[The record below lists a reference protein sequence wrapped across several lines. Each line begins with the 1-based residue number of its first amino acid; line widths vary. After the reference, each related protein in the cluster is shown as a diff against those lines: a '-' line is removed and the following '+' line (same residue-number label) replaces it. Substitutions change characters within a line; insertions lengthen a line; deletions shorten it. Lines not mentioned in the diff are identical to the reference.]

1 MRHGQMSLPAR
12 NRRNFRKI
20 SGVRLR
26 PELVEAL
33 PPSAQTTPVAQVMEP
48 MTSKIDLRA
57 DLLTA
62 LRFFVDQGVHSVAV
76 AGDGGEP
83 VGVVSKTDVLGE
95 LCEEPGGVHGWQLS
109 ARTETAAEREA
120 RPALRIHDIMTPLTV
135 AVNESTSLAH
145 AIAVMARSG
154 VHPVPVIAADG
165 RVTGILSSADVLRWL
180 ARNGLYK

>member
-1 MRHGQMSLPAR
+1 
-12 NRRNFRKI
+12 
-20 SGVRLR
+20 
-26 PELVEAL
+26 
-33 PPSAQTTPVAQVMEP
+33 MEP
-48 MTSKIDLRA
+48 MTLKIDLRA

-95 LCEEPGGVHGWQLS
+95 LCEEPGGANGWQLS
-109 ARTETAAEREA
+109 TQSEAAVEADA
-120 RPALRIHDIMTPLTV
+120 RPALRVHDIMTPLTV

-154 VHPVPVIAADG
+154 VHPVPVVATDG

-180 ARNGLYK
+180 ARNGIYK

>member
-1 MRHGQMSLPAR
+1 M
-12 NRRNFRKI
+12 
-20 SGVRLR
+20 R

-33 PPSAQTTPVAQVMEP
+33 PPAAQTTPVAQVMEP
-48 MTSKIDLRA
+48 MNLKIDLRA

-62 LRFFVDQGVHSVAV
+62 LRFFVDQGAHSVAV

-95 LCEEPGGVHGWQLS
+95 LCESPGGVHGWQLS
-109 ARTETAAEREA
+109 TRTDSAEREA
-120 RPALRIHDIMTPLTV
+120 RPALRVHDIMTPLTV
-135 AVNESTSLAH
+135 AVSESTSLAH

-154 VHPVPVIAADG
+154 VHPVPVVAADG

-180 ARNGLYK
+180 ARNGIYK